1 MTWTAERIEQEL
13 ATPLMLRRDTCDE
26 TILRLV
32 NNHRSA
38 LLALKDA
45 LAEVERLKAELGGC
59 YGKSAQEIRDWYAA
73 RDARMKALGAAEEIE
88 RIAADF
94 RRLEEQLKTNEYHN
108 AALDLE
114 ALAAA
119 KRKEAGE

>member
-1 MTWTAERIEQEL
+1 MPEPTWTPERIEQEL
-13 ATPLMLRRDTCDE
+13 PLYSEGYTKSL
-26 TILRLV
+26 
-32 NNHRSA
+32 